1 MKVIQ
6 KKQLGLLGM
15 VDCLGLETQMENI
28 LQLLVAREL
37 EQVFGGQIKTICT
50 MKLIV
55 CLLV

>member
-15 VDCLGLETQMENI
+15 VVCLGQETQMVNT
-28 LQLLVAREL
+28 LQLLVVRVL
-37 EQVFGGQIKTICT
+37 EQVFGGQIKTICM

-55 CLLV
+55 CL